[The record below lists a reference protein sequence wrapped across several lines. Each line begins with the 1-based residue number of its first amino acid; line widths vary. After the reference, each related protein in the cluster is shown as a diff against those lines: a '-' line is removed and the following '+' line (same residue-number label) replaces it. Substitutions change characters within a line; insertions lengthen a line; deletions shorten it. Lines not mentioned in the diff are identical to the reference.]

1 MNLRR
6 AIVAACLLM
15 GLRAVS
21 PAAQEAAR
29 PDSLAPTTLDPL
41 VTTATRDERSLTQ
54 VPAAM
59 SVTDSVSLRAG
70 RTIGLHET
78 LRMMPGVQV
87 ASRTG
92 AEEVTIGI
100 RGSAARS
107 RQAVRGAGV
116 LLDGVLL
123 TEPDGVAR
131 LDLIELSAVRQVEVV
146 RGPASAL
153 YAGSSGGVVNVLQRT
168 GRDSRGTVL
177 RTQVGS
183 FGTEKYDGYLGDTF
197 ADGRGS
203 LFLNGSYTNS
213 DGYRAHSDG
222 RIIRA
227 GLNGDFRPATRTRVA
242 LEANGSDLDTRLP
255 GGLTQAEFDA
265 TPDAASPIATTFGFG
280 RKDRRYRVGARVE
293 QGLDADGTSLAS
305 GYLFYGGRT
314 LYFPIVGSR
323 VDLNLHRVQTGGRVR
338 AARVGGAPI
347 DLTAGVDYD
356 IVFSPDRR
364 WNNVPGRPDTLI
376 DQGRFSAPNVGLYGQ
391 AEWHAARTVDVTA
404 GLRWDDVTYHWEST
418 FPGKVPA
425 KDTTFS
431 QASPK
436 GTVTWR
442 PAPGRSFYASVARG
456 FEVPAFG
463 ELSPSPGDSFSA
475 VGPKSLWNYEV
486 GTHLLLGGRVLAG
499 AALFYADIVGE
510 FVPAFGPSGLFEP
523 ENASRSR
530 NIGLEVD
537 VTAIA
542 TKWLEVYGSYT
553 FSDFRLQD
561 FETDVQGEGGTITTV
576 DYSGNVLPGIPA
588 HRITGEARVR
598 AAGTVEASVQLE
610 WQSAMFVETGN
621 RDAGTWYSAV
631 APNGVPFRSVP
642 ARAAVHLGARWQ
654 PGPLGVFGSVENLF
668 GTRFA
673 ASILANDAAGRFYEP
688 GPGTVLTIGL
698 SLAAW
703 PRGRAAPIAS
713 PN

>member
-1 MNLRR
+1 VSLRR
-6 AIVAACLLM
+6 ASALACLCM
-15 GLRAVS
+15 GTLTAAL
-21 PAAQEAAR
+21 AAQEPTR
-29 PDSLAPTTLDPL
+29 LDSLPSTTLDPL
-41 VTTATRDERSLTQ
+41 VTTATRDERSLTE
-54 VPAAM
+54 VPAAI
-59 SVTDSVSLRAG
+59 SVTDTTGIRAG

-78 LRMMPGVQV
+78 LRMMPGVQT

-92 AEEVTIGI
+92 ADEVTIGI
-100 RGSAARS
+100 RGSASRS

-116 LLDGVLL
+116 QLDGVLL

-131 LDLIELSAVRQVEVV
+131 LDLIELSAVRQIEVV

-153 YAGSSGGVVNVLQRT
+153 YAGSSGGVVNLLQRT
-168 GRDSRGTVL
+168 GRDSRGMVL
-177 RTQVGS
+177 RSQLGTY
-183 FGTEKYDGYLGDTF
+183 GTEKYDGYLGDTF
-197 ADGRGS
+197 ADERGS
-203 LFLNGSYTNS
+203 LFLNGSYTGS

-222 RIIRA
+222 RVMRA
-227 GLNGDFRPATRTRVA
+227 GLNADYRPAPRTRLA

-265 TPDAASPIATTFGFG
+265 NPDAASPLATTFGLG

-293 QGLDADGTSLAS
+293 QGLDAGGASLAS

-323 VDLNLHRVQTGGRVR
+323 VDANLHRVQTGGRVR
-338 AARVGGAPI
+338 VARVGRAPVDLIAGA
-347 DLTAGVDYD
+347 DYD

-364 WNNVPGRPDTLI
+364 WNNRPGQPDTLI
-376 DQGRFSAPNVGLYGQ
+376 DQGRFSAPNLGLYAQ

-404 GLRWDDVTYHWEST
+404 GLRWDNVTYRWEST

-425 KDTTFS
+425 KDTAFG

-463 ELSPSPGDSFSA
+463 ELSPFPGDSFRA

-486 GTHLLLGGRVLAG
+486 GTHLLLGRRVLAG
-499 AALFYADIVGE
+499 AAVFYADIVGE
-510 FVPAFGPSGLFEP
+510 FVPAFGPTGIFAP

-530 NIGLEVD
+530 NIGVEVD
-537 VTAIA
+537 VTARA
-542 TKWLEVYGSYT
+542 TTWLEVFGSYT
-553 FSDFRLQD
+553 FSDFRLQE
-561 FETDVQGEGGTITTV
+561 FETDVRGPGGTITTV
-576 DYSGNVLPGIPA
+576 DYSGNLLPGIPA
-588 HRITGEARVR
+588 HRVTAEARVR
-598 AAGTVEASVQLE
+598 PARTLEASAQFE

-621 RDAGTWYSAV
+621 RDEGVWYSSV

-642 ARAAVHLGARWQ
+642 SRAAVHLGARWQ
-654 PGPLGVFGSVENLF
+654 PGLVGVFGSVENLF

-703 PRGRAAPIAS
+703 PAGRAS
-713 PN
+713 PVAFPD